1 MTMNTTRTRAQVRR
15 VPRYLAKVLAL
26 TLTFVGSTA
35 ASGQTI
41 PATHGQGV
49 VPVFD
54 GWMENSDGTFD
65 MILGYMNL
73 NTEEVVDIP
82 IGPDN
87 NIEPGG
93 PDYAQPTH
101 FFTRRNLYVFRV
113 RVPRDFGQKE
123 LVWTLKANGKTARA
137 YATLKPDYVIDNR
150 TMMANIGA
158 FGGLGQRLGHPENIG
173 PTVRVQGETH
183 RTVKVGQPLTL
194 TAFASDDGYP
204 YGGLG
209 GAIDIGLVVNWYVYR
224 GTGKVAFD
232 PEQSDPA
239 LTALRSRER
248 GSGSSAIRPE
258 SSRTRSPTLI
268 PVVDRMGSVKVTF
281 SEPGTYILQVMAHDG
296 GLGASQSVTVNV
308 RPTDGSR

>member
-1 MTMNTTRTRAQVRR
+1 MALSVVGVTT
-15 VPRYLAKVLAL
+15 
-26 TLTFVGSTA
+26 

-54 GWMENSDGTFD
+54 GWMENPDGTFD

-87 NIEPGG
+87 KLEPAG
-93 PDYAQPTH
+93 PDYGQPTH

-113 RVPRDFGQKE
+113 RVPKDFGQKE
-123 LVWTLKANGKTARA
+123 LVWTLTAHGKTTQA

-158 FGGLGQRLGHPENIG
+158 FGGLGQRLGHPENAA
-173 PTVRVQGETH
+173 PTVRVEGDAH
-183 RTVKVGQPLTL
+183 RTVKIGEPLTL

-204 YGGLG
+204 YGGSG
-209 GAIDIGLVVNWYVYR
+209 GAVDIGLVVNWFVYR

-248 GSGSSAIRPE
+248 GSGSSATRLE
-258 SSRTRSPTLI
+258 SSRTRPPTPT
-268 PVVDRMGSVKVTF
+268 PVVDRKGSVKVTF
-281 SEPGTYILQVMAHDG
+281 SEPGTYVLQVMAHDG
-296 GLGASQSVTVNV
+296 GLGASQNVTVTV
-308 RPTDGSR
+308 RPTGGSR

>member
-1 MTMNTTRTRAQVRR
+1 MTMNTTRTCAQVRR
-15 VPRYLAKVLAL
+15 VPRYLAKAVALAL
-26 TLTFVGSTA
+26 TFVSLTT

-54 GWMENSDGTFD
+54 GWMENPDGTFD

-73 NTEEVVDIP
+73 NSEEVVDIP

-87 NIEPGG
+87 NIELGG
-93 PDYAQPTH
+93 PDYGQPTH
-101 FFTRRNLYVFRV
+101 FFSRRNLYVFRV
-113 RVPRDFGQKE
+113 RVPKDFGQKE
-123 LVWTLKANGKTARA
+123 LVWTLKAHGKTARA

-173 PTVRVQGETH
+173 PTVRVQGDTH
-183 RTVKVGQPLTL
+183 RTVKVGEPLTL

-232 PEQSDPA
+232 PEQSAPA

-248 GSGSSAIRPE
+248 GSGSSGIRPE
-258 SSRTRSPTLI
+258 SSRSRSPTPI

-296 GLGASQSVTVNV
+296 GLGASQNVTVNV
-308 RPTDGSR
+308 RPADGSR